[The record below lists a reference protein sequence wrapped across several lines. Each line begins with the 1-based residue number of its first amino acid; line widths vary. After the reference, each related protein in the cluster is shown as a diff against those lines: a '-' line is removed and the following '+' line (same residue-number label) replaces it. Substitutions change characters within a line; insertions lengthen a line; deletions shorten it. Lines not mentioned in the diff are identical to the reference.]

1 MSQRFKVSVELS
13 IDSDFP
19 LDTIKHKFAQG
30 LVDKTFYD
38 LKFESFERISLTKEE
53 AIEAIAS
60 LAWQDSLEFNRQV
73 AEIINRIS

>member
-38 LKFESFERISLTKEE
+38 LKFESFERISFTKKE
-53 AIEAIAS
+53 AIQEILS
-60 LAWQDSLEFNRQV
+60 LPGVQDNFV
-73 AEIINRIS
+73 DIITEIINRIS